1 MRKLALAFSIF
12 VISSSFATAFE
23 WGGRFYNSTAL
34 SGEALMRLKTKQSD
48 NLNLWLKVP
57 ITNDNMNYFAGEMF
71 YQFKFDGTNIAS
83 EAIGNT
89 IDFNL
94 LKFVTKIRLG
104 NRQLLSINAGR
115 FSLSDS
121 TSMIFSQVCDG
132 ILVKYSNRKISAM
145 AYGGYT
151 GLLNAN
157 SVSIINKK
165 NSNYRPSKNNVYA
178 LSAKYI
184 PFGLNVTFPSLFAN
198 QTLSAQGWSFF
209 DLNNDNY
216 NRFYGIVSLE
226 GYLTKNLFYKLNS
239 VVGTVNFA
247 NISNLSALNMT
258 AYFTKSF
265 SMNFGG
271 MYASGNQGKIS
282 QFQGFTSLTSTLAL
296 DEPQYSSMLKLDFE
310 ATKTFGKIAVI
321 NGGSAVVFDMNE
333 NGSAYNGFQVQLNAA
348 YNIFNDLQIA
358 ASISQYLGNENN
370 KTQIAFKAV
379 VVF

>member
-12 VISSSFATAFE
+12 VISSSFAIAFE

-83 EAIGNT
+83 EAIGNI

-115 FSLSDS
+115 FALSDS
-121 TSMIFSQVCDG
+121 TCMIFSQVCDG

-239 VVGTVNFA
+239 VVGTVNFS

-265 SMNFGG
+265 SMNFDGT
-271 MYASGNQGKIS
+271 YASGNQGKIS

-321 NGGSAVVFDMNE
+321 NGGSAVVFDMDE
-333 NGSAYNGFQVQLNAA
+333 NGFAYNGFQVQLNAA

>member
-23 WGGRFYNSTAL
+23 WGGRFYNSTAFA
-34 SGEALMRLKTKQSD
+34 GETLRQFKTKQSD

-121 TSMIFSQVCDG
+121 TCMIFSQVCDG
-132 ILVKYSNRKISAM
+132 ILVKYSNQKISAM

-157 SVSIINKK
+157 SVSVINKK

-184 PFGLNVTFPSLFAN
+184 PFGLSITFPSLFAN

-239 VVGTVNFA
+239 VVGTVNFS

-265 SMNFGG
+265 NMNFGG

>member
-23 WGGRFYNSTAL
+23 WGGRFYNSTAFA
-34 SGEALMRLKTKQSD
+34 GETLRQFKTKQSD

-115 FSLSDS
+115 FALSDS
-121 TSMIFSQVCDG
+121 TCMIFSQVCDG

-157 SVSIINKK
+157 SVSIIDKK
-165 NSNYRPSKNNVYA
+165 NSN
-178 LSAKYI
+178 
-184 PFGLNVTFPSLFAN
+184 
-198 QTLSAQGWSFF
+198 
-209 DLNNDNY
+209 
-216 NRFYGIVSLE
+216 
-226 GYLTKNLFYKLNS
+226 
-239 VVGTVNFA
+239 
-247 NISNLSALNMT
+247 
-258 AYFTKSF
+258 
-265 SMNFGG
+265 
-271 MYASGNQGKIS
+271 
-282 QFQGFTSLTSTLAL
+282 
-296 DEPQYSSMLKLDFE
+296 
-310 ATKTFGKIAVI
+310 
-321 NGGSAVVFDMNE
+321 
-333 NGSAYNGFQVQLNAA
+333 
-348 YNIFNDLQIA
+348 
-358 ASISQYLGNENN
+358 
-370 KTQIAFKAV
+370 
-379 VVF
+379 